1 MRYLNAQQ
9 VAFDHRVEE
18 REFNHALH
26 NDDVVQME
34 GVLETLLSGIFN
46 VGG

>member
-18 REFNHALH
+18 REINRALH
-26 NDDVVQME
+26 DDDVVKME
-34 GVLETLLSGIFN
+34 NFH
-46 VGG
+46 